1 MATFTTTTNP
11 TPFGFFDTDT
21 VFQSEADNMVT
32 FVKRMLGDDV
42 LSVELT
48 KKQIW
53 ACLEESMLEYS
64 SLINQ
69 YQTKAQLNSFLG
81 QATGTLEGKE
91 QLYPRENLEFLVRH
105 AEPYAMEA
113 GIGGAYDSVSGTIKL
128 EPGRQDYD
136 LYSELK
142 DSQGNTLFDH
152 PLNVTN
158 SKMRIREVFHFSP
171 NAAYR
176 FFDTT
181 SAVNYL
187 NNEFSFESFTP
198 ETIFYVL
205 PVFED
210 ILRAGQMDLS
220 QRVRRSNYYYKIM
233 GRNIRIYP
241 TPSTQNRTNLFVRVQ
256 FTPDPTSALTSGL
269 SGSISGSISDNSIF
283 GVSNISNIP
292 FGRLAYS
299 RINSIAR
306 QWIRQFTLARSK
318 ELLGL
323 IRSKFSSVP
332 IPGGDLT
339 LNGSDLISN
348 AREEKEKLR
357 EELKEMLDSLTYDKL
372 LEIDVNRAEAV
383 MKQLRMVPMPNGMAI
398 FTG

>member
-128 EPGRQDYD
+128 VPGRQDYD

-176 FFDTT
+176 F
-181 SAVNYL
+181 
-187 NNEFSFESFTP
+187 
-198 ETIFYVL
+198 
-205 PVFED
+205 
-210 ILRAGQMDLS
+210 
-220 QRVRRSNYYYKIM
+220 
-233 GRNIRIYP
+233 
-241 TPSTQNRTNLFVRVQ
+241 FVRVQ